1 MNLLTK
7 RFESAILFQNG
18 AIGDFLMAI
27 FLAELLQ
34 KSAYVDHVTIVV
46 PRNLNFL
53 KGLIRTYPYIS
64 AIEVSRRRG
73 WVQLLKIIRQP
84 CLVILQPTLGEIPLR
99 VKILGWLISRSYGS
113 EFVGF
118 QDKSP
123 VCKALYSKTLVYETD
138 RLYSENIQ
146 NIVRSLGAP
155 VLVQAPQLKLT
166 PCLEHIKECGLYQR
180 RYMVFHPGA
189 SIRKRSFTAQ
199 AVRGVITYVLDKNP
213 EMHVVLS
220 GSGADKRWIEEIR
233 NGIQI
238 KDRIITAIGCSLHK
252 IAALIQS
259 ADLYLGIDTGITH
272 LACFLRARVI
282 VAAHSGTATNWLPF
296 YCPTATVLYRLEEE
310 EEVHQDKAYLDAR
323 RRGRVKPF
331 GMVPM
336 NAICAVLEECLDRRT
351 KQCIGSDV

>member
-1 MNLLTK
+1 MTK
-7 RFESAILFQNG
+7 FVKKFQSAVLFQNG

-34 KSAYVDHVTIVV
+34 KSGYVDHITIVV

-53 KGLIRTYPYIS
+53 KGLIGTYPYIS

-73 WVQLLKIIRQP
+73 WAQLLKIIRQR
-84 CLVILQPTLGEIPLR
+84 CLVIVQPTLGEIPLR
-99 VKILGWLISRSYGS
+99 AKILGWAISRSCGS
-113 EFVGF
+113 EFIGF

-138 RLYSENIQ
+138 QLYSENIQ
-146 NIVRSLGAP
+146 NIVRALGAP
-155 VLVQAPQLKLT
+155 VPVHVPQLTLT
-166 PCLEHIKECGLYQR
+166 PCLEHVKEFGLYQR

-189 SIRKRSFTAQ
+189 FVRKRSFTAQ
-199 AVRGVITYVLDKNP
+199 SVREVITYVLDKNP
-213 EMHVVLS
+213 EMQVVLC
-220 GSGADKRWIEEIR
+220 GSGEDRQSIEKIK
-233 NGIQI
+233 NGMYDR
-238 KDRIITAIGCSLHK
+238 DRIMTAIGCSAQE
-252 IAALIQS
+252 IAALIKF

-282 VAAHSGTATNWLPF
+282 VAAHRGTATNWLPF

-310 EEVHQDKAYLDAR
+310 EGVHQDREYLDTR

-331 GMVPM
+331 GMVPI
-336 NAICAVLEECLDRRT
+336 NAICGALDEILAPGT

>member
-34 KSAYVDHVTIVV
+34 KSGYVDHVTIVV

-53 KGLIRTYPYIS
+53 KGLIGTYPYIS

-73 WVQLLKIIRQP
+73 WAQLLKMIRRP
-84 CLVILQPTLGEIPLR
+84 CLVIVQPALGKIPLR

-113 EFVGF
+113 ELIGF
-118 QDKSP
+118 QDKSR
-123 VCKALYSKTLVYETD
+123 VCKALYSKTFVYETD
-138 RLYSENIQ
+138 QLYTENIQ
-146 NIVRSLGAP
+146 NLVRGLGAP
-155 VLVQAPQLKLT
+155 VLVQVPQLTLT

-189 SIRKRSFTAQ
+189 FVRKRSFTAQ
-199 AVRGVITYVLDKNP
+199 GVGEVITYVLGKNS

-220 GSGADKRWIEEIR
+220 GSGEDRQWIEEIK
-233 NGIQI
+233 NGIQHT
-238 KDRIITAIGCSLHK
+238 DRIMTAIGCSAQE
-252 IAALIQS
+252 IAALIRF
-259 ADLYLGIDTGITH
+259 ADLYLGVDTGITH
-272 LACFLRARVI
+272 LACFLQARVI
-282 VAAHSGTATNWLPF
+282 VAAHRGTATDWLPF
-296 YCPTATVLYRLEEE
+296 YCPTATVLYRLEDEE
-310 EEVHQDKAYLDAR
+310 GVHQSRVYLDVR

-331 GMVPM
+331 GTVPV
-336 NAICAVLEECLDRRT
+336 NAICAVLDEFLAPRT
-351 KQCIGSDV
+351 KQCNGSDV